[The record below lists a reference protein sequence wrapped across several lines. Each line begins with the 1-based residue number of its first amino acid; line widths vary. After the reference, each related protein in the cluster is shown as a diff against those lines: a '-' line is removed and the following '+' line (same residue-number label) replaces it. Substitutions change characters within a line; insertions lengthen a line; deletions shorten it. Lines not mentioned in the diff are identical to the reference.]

1 MRNQNL
7 TAFTKFIMLMLCVCF
22 GVVSLSSVASAEYMH
37 RESYEQYLSRYSEA
51 SRPNYDILIPGGDYW
66 LADEEVEVLENPYG
80 CEGSALLVG
89 ERTTVEWVVFV
100 PEEGLYNLEIAY
112 YPVSGRNTPIER
124 EIRINRQPLFDGA
137 DYLVLS
143 RVFGDD
149 GPFLK
154 DAAGNEIRPRQVEKP
169 MWQAVNLKDS
179 LGYHPEPYKFYFNSG
194 FNTIQLIGRAEPA
207 IIGHLRLY
215 QADEPVP
222 YAEVAKDYPS
232 NAADSVRDVFLKIQ
246 GQDAIYRSSPAL
258 FAVFD
263 QGDPTTEPYHPAEI
277 RLNSIGGYR
286 WQTVGDWIA
295 WEVEVPKSG
304 YYQIAIKGKQ
314 NINRGVFS
322 NRRLTI
328 DGKVPFAEVDA
339 VQFNFTNRY
348 QMKVLGQD
356 LIDEPFLFYLEE
368 GKHEI
373 RLEAVLGDLAPL
385 IRLTEE
391 TLYELNSLYRSIIM
405 ITSPT
410 PDPIR
415 SYQLDKRV
423 PQLIERLERQAQVL
437 RGMAA
442 EFERIT
448 GQKGGHTATLTDFA
462 RMLERMVTR
471 PDSIPNLL
479 QEYRDAIGN
488 LGTWVMNTRQQPLQI
503 DYIVVASPEQEMPR
517 ATPTLWQIAMHEVR
531 AFIASFTHDYT
542 SIQDISS
549 VDDTSPRSSDQD
561 SIKVWIGLGRDQ
573 AQILKQMIE
582 DTFTPETGIKVD
594 LELITTMDQLL
605 IPATIANRHPDV
617 AIGAA
622 NMDMAFRGA
631 IVDLTKFPDFD
642 EVAKRFKKS
651 ALLAFRFRDQV
662 FALPEVQSF
671 PMLFYRKDILSE
683 LGLEVPQT
691 WDDVYAILPDLQNN
705 HLEFGMW
712 PSIYTYVQFL
722 YQQGIA
728 LYYPDV
734 VEVNLA
740 SEAGVEAFTRMTN
753 LFTQSGL
760 PLQYNFIN
768 RFRMGEMPLAIANYS
783 DYNTL
788 TVFAPELRGEW
799 GMAPIP
805 GTLQPDGTIN
815 RTVPVAQDALRIQT
829 DMTGAVIMPSG
840 TTGSIIL
847 EKSDKQEQA
856 WEFLKWWTRTDTQVR
871 FGQEMEALIG
881 PAARFATANVEA
893 MQQLPWRV
901 EERDQLNAQW
911 EWVEGVPPVLGG
923 YYVTRQFDWLFRAV
937 VLQNEP
943 IREAVLDYSREINRE
958 MARKREEFGLPT
970 ELEDIDQ
977 KWIDLYWDHY
987 THVYRLDRP
996 AEAMDEQYRAFLE
1009 RKGLLLEEGTE

>member
-7 TAFTKFIMLMLCVCF
+7 TAYLKFTVSLLCMCLWVMSLS
-22 GVVSLSSVASAEYMH
+22 GVVSAEYMR
-37 RESYEQYLSRYSEA
+37 RESYDQYLATYKDA
-51 SRPNYDILIPGGDYW
+51 INPDHDVIIPGGEYW
-66 LADEEVEVLENPYG
+66 IAEEEVEVLHNPYG
-80 CEGSALLVG
+80 YEGDALLTG
-89 ERTTVEWVVFV
+89 ERGAVEWLVFV
-100 PEEGLYNLEIAY
+100 PEPGLYNVEVTY
-112 YPVSGRNTPIER
+112 YPVTGRNTAIER
-124 EIRINRQPLFDGA
+124 EIQVNRQSLFDGA
-137 DYLVLS
+137 DYLVLP

-169 MWQAVNLKDS
+169 QWQSIALGDS
-179 LGYHPEPYKFYFNSG
+179 LGYHTEPYQFYFNAG
-194 FNTIQLIGRAEPA
+194 FNTIKLIGRAEPV

-215 QADEPVP
+215 QKEAPRP
-222 YAEVAKDYPS
+222 YAEIAQDYDQS
-232 NAADSVRDVFLKIQ
+232 AVNSLKDVFVKIQ
-246 GQDAIYRSSPAL
+246 GQDAVYRSSPAL
-258 FAVFD
+258 FAIFD

-286 WQTVGDWIA
+286 WQNVGEWIA
-295 WEVEVPKSG
+295 WEVDVPKSG

-314 NINRGVFS
+314 NVSRGLFS
-322 NRRLTI
+322 NRKLMI
-328 DGKVPFAEVDA
+328 DGKVPFAEVDH

-348 QMKVLGQD
+348 QMKVLGEDIQE
-356 LIDEPFLFYLEE
+356 EPFLFYLEE

-373 RLEAVLGDLAPL
+373 RLEAVLGELASL
-385 IRLTEE
+385 IKLTEE
-391 TLYELNSLYRSIIM
+391 SLYELNTLYRSIIM
-405 ITSPT
+405 ITSAA
-410 PDPIR
+410 PDPMR

-423 PQLIERLERQAQVL
+423 PQLLERLEHQSGLL
-437 RGMAA
+437 RAMAA
-442 EFERIT
+442 EFEGIT

-462 RMLERMVTR
+462 RMLDRMVQR

-479 QEYRDAIGN
+479 QEYRDAIGS

-503 DYIVVASPEQEMPR
+503 DYLVIASPEQKMPR
-517 ATPTLWQIAMHEVR
+517 ATPTVFQTALHEVR
-531 AFIASFTHDYT
+531 AFVASFTHDYT
-542 SIQDISS
+542 SVRDITTIE
-549 VDDTSPRSSDQD
+549 DTVTYSDSD
-561 SIKVWIGLGRDQ
+561 AIKVWIGLGRDQ

-582 DTFTPETGIKVD
+582 DTFTPETGIRVD
-594 LELITTMDQLL
+594 LELISTMDQLL
-605 IPATIANRHPDV
+605 VPATIANTHPDV

-631 IVDLTKFPDFD
+631 VVDLSKFPDFP
-642 EVAKRFKKS
+642 EVAQRFRKS
-651 ALLAFRFRDQV
+651 ALLTFRFRDQV

-671 PMLFYRKDILSE
+671 PMLFYRKDILDE
-683 LGLEVPQT
+683 LGLKVPQT

-728 LYYPDV
+728 LYYEDV

-760 PLQYNFIN
+760 PIQYNFIN

-783 DYNTL
+783 EYNTL

-799 GMAPIP
+799 AMAPIP
-805 GTLQPDGTIN
+805 GTLSPDGTIN
-815 RTVPVAQDALRIQT
+815 RAVPVAQDALRIQT
-829 DMTGAVIMPSG
+829 DTTGAVIMPSG

-847 EKSDKQEQA
+847 EKSKKHAEA

-881 PAARFATANVEA
+881 PSARFATANVEA

-901 EERDQLNAQW
+901 EERDQLNEQW
-911 EWVEGVPPVLGG
+911 DWVEGVPPVLGG

-958 MARKREEFGLPT
+958 MARKREEFGLET
-970 ELEDIDQ
+970 ELDQIDDSL
-977 KWIDLYWDHY
+977 KELYWDHY

-1009 RKGLLLEEGTE
+1009 RKGLLLEEGIE